1 MSVIEISRQLPA
13 NLTPKKL
20 TGGVVK
26 IAFVVVALVLAISH
40 CATAQQATGGVC
52 VAVRV
57 DDPLWKTTRNS
68 SKWRDQFFAI
78 EAQPCLGRPNTLP
91 YFIPGPVS

>member
-13 NLTPKKL
+13 NLPPKKL

-26 IAFVVVALVLAISH
+26 IAFVVVALVLAISY

-52 VAVRV
+52 VAARV

-68 SKWRDQFFAI
+68 STWRDQFFAI
-78 EAQPCLGRPNTLP
+78 EAQLD
-91 YFIPGPVS
+91 